1 MADRLSKLVRRITH
15 SRLASASVITSGLI
29 VVAGT
34 AAFASIPDSA
44 GVIHGCYKAQ
54 NGQLRLINWP
64 SQHCLKSE
72 KAIMWNEVGPQ
83 GIPGPT
89 GPAGPQGPKGDT
101 GATGATGPTGPTG
114 PPGPK
119 GDTGATGATGATGPQ
134 GPPGPTGPQGP
145 PGPTGTL
152 VSAEVAGPTVT
163 LCSLLDPTCTNMR
176 QSIATCPSGTVVTG
190 GGYTAD
196 AGFFDWHIRENHR
209 SGNGWLVSATNDD
222 IASGFHLT
230 AFAECSNVV

>member
-1 MADRLSKLVRRITH
+1 MADRLSRLVRRITH

-89 GPAGPQGPKGDT
+89 GPAGPQGP
-101 GATGATGPTGPTG
+101 
-114 PPGPK
+114 
-119 GDTGATGATGATGPQ
+119 
-134 GPPGPTGPQGP
+134 PGPTGPQGP

-196 AGFFDWHIRENHR
+196 A
-209 SGNGWLVSATNDD
+209 
-222 IASGFHLT
+222 
-230 AFAECSNVV
+230 

>member
-1 MADRLSKLVRRITH
+1 MADRLSRLVRRITH

-114 PPGPK
+114 P
-119 GDTGATGATGATGPQ
+119 Q

-196 AGFFDWHIRENHR
+196 A
-209 SGNGWLVSATNDD
+209 
-222 IASGFHLT
+222 
-230 AFAECSNVV
+230 